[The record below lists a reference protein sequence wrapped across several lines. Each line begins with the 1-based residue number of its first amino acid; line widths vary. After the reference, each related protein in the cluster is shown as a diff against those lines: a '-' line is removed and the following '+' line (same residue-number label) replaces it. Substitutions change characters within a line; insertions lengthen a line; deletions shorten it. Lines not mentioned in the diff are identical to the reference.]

1 MKFNRSN
8 FFKSTI
14 AALFTTSSYFNAN
27 ALVTRNNNSG
37 MKYKRLGNTD
47 IYPSQIVMGT
57 AQWKDDTFLE
67 PFHLSFEMG
76 VNYIDTSPGY
86 RGGKAEKITGNVIKS
101 KKIRDKIYLANKIS
115 AYDEFIHQ
123 LCNEI
128 FKKLPQD
135 KKNDLINKSNLMLSE
150 RDVLKQGYHYLYFRN
165 QNNKFERSYLDYQ
178 IIKEYGQL
186 SKWKPKIKEHMHSL
200 VQKSLK
206 ACQTDYFDVLFCP
219 HGVAMPEMLE
229 NECINEVMLELK
241 KSGIIRAS
249 AVSMHNDVARNLKK
263 AHQLNVYDI
272 AMIAYNIGNYE
283 YIDPIIDQ
291 TYNDIGLIAMKS
303 ARITNI
309 NQKPHHKIKKLHEDI
324 NIDVSEQTKGY
335 IWALKN
341 KKITCCIS
349 DMLTVDAVRENI
361 ININRELV

>member
-1 MKFNRSN
+1 MNLNRSK

-14 AALFTTSSYFNAN
+14 ATICSTPFLNSNSII
-27 ALVTRNNNSG
+27 NNISE
-37 MKYKRLGNTD
+37 MRYKKLGNTE

-57 AQWKDDTFLE
+57 AQWKDETFLE
-67 PFHLSFEMG
+67 PFHLSYEMG
-76 VNYIDTSPGY
+76 LNYIDTSPGY
-86 RGGKAEKITGNVIKS
+86 RGGIAEKITGNVIKS

-115 AYDEFIHQ
+115 SYDEFIHQ

-150 RDVLKQGYHYLYFRN
+150 RDVLKHGYHYLYFRN

-186 SKWKPKIKEHMHSL
+186 NKWKPKIKEHMHSL

-263 AHQLNVYDI
+263 ADELNVYDI

-291 TYNDIGLIAMKS
+291 TNNDIGLIAMKS

-309 NQKPHHKIKKLHEDI
+309 NQRPSEKIKKLNKEI
-324 NIDVSEQTKGY
+324 NINVSEQTKGY

-349 DMLTVDAVRENI
+349 DMLSVDEVRENI
-361 ININRELV
+361 ININREII

>member
-1 MKFNRSN
+1 MNLNRSK

-14 AALFTTSSYFNAN
+14 ATICSTPFLNSNSII
-27 ALVTRNNNSG
+27 NNISE
-37 MKYKRLGNTD
+37 MRYKKLGNTE

-57 AQWKDDTFLE
+57 AQWKDETFLE
-67 PFHLSFEMG
+67 PFHLSYEMG
-76 VNYIDTSPGY
+76 LNYIDTSPGY
-86 RGGKAEKITGNVIKS
+86 RGGRAEKITGNVIKS
-101 KKIRDKIYLANKIS
+101 KKIRNKIYLANKIS

-150 RDVLKQGYHYLYFRN
+150 RDVLKHGYHYLYFRN

-186 SKWKPKIKEHMHSL
+186 NKWKPKIKEHMHSL

-263 AHQLNVYDI
+263 AHELNVYDI

-291 TYNDIGLIAMKS
+291 TNNDIGIIAMKS

-309 NQKPHHKIKKLHEDI
+309 NQRPSEKIKKLNKEI
-324 NIDVSEQTKGY
+324 NINASEQTKGY

-349 DMLTVDAVRENI
+349 DMLSVDEVRENI
-361 ININRELV
+361 ININREII

>member
-1 MKFNRSN
+1 MNLNRSK

-14 AALFTTSSYFNAN
+14 ATICSTPFLNSNSII
-27 ALVTRNNNSG
+27 NNISE
-37 MKYKRLGNTD
+37 MRYKKLGNTE

-57 AQWKDDTFLE
+57 AQWKDETFLE
-67 PFHLSFEMG
+67 PFHLSYEMG
-76 VNYIDTSPGY
+76 LNYIDTSPGY
-86 RGGKAEKITGNVIKS
+86 RGGRAEKITGNVIKS
-101 KKIRDKIYLANKIS
+101 KKIRNKIYLANKIS

-135 KKNDLINKSNLMLSE
+135 KKNDLIKKSNLMLSE
-150 RDVLKQGYHYLYFRN
+150 RDVLKHGYHYLYFRN

-186 SKWKPKIKEHMHSL
+186 NKWKPKIKEHMHSL

-263 AHQLNVYDI
+263 AHELNVYDI

-291 TYNDIGLIAMKS
+291 TNNDIGLIAMKS

-309 NQKPHHKIKKLHEDI
+309 NQRPSEKIKKLNKEI
-324 NIDVSEQTKGY
+324 NINASEQTKGY

-349 DMLTVDAVRENI
+349 DMLSVDEVRENI
-361 ININRELV
+361 ININREII

>member
-1 MKFNRSN
+1 M
-8 FFKSTI
+8 I
-14 AALFTTSSYFNAN
+14 HL
-27 ALVTRNNNSG
+27 
-37 MKYKRLGNTD
+37 LGTEEEE
-47 IYPSQIVMGT
+47 
-57 AQWKDDTFLE
+57 L
-67 PFHLSFEMG
+67 
-76 VNYIDTSPGY
+76 
-86 RGGKAEKITGNVIKS
+86 KITGNVTKS
-101 KKIRDKIYLANKIS
+101 KKLEEYILANKIS

-150 RDVLKQGYHYLYFRN
+150 RDVLKHGYHYLYFRN

-186 SKWKPKIKEHMHSL
+186 SKWKPRIKEHMHSL

-263 AHQLNVYDI
+263 AHELNVYDI

-309 NQKPHHKIKKLHEDI
+309 NQKPHHKIKIHEDI

-341 KKITCCIS
+341 KK
-349 DMLTVDAVRENI
+349 
-361 ININRELV
+361 

>member
-1 MKFNRSN
+1 MNLNRSK

-14 AALFTTSSYFNAN
+14 ATICSTPFLNSNSII
-27 ALVTRNNNSG
+27 NNISE
-37 MKYKRLGNTD
+37 MRYKKLGNTE

-57 AQWKDDTFLE
+57 AQWKDETFLE
-67 PFHLSFEMG
+67 PFHLSYEMG
-76 VNYIDTSPGY
+76 LNYIDTSPGY
-86 RGGKAEKITGNVIKS
+86 RGGRAEKITGNVIKS
-101 KKIRDKIYLANKIS
+101 KKIRNKIYLANKIS

-150 RDVLKQGYHYLYFRN
+150 RDVLKHGYHYLYFRN

-186 SKWKPKIKEHMHSL
+186 NKWKPKIKEHMHSL

-263 AHQLNVYDI
+263 AHELNVYDI

-291 TYNDIGLIAMKS
+291 TNNDIGIIAMKS

-309 NQKPHHKIKKLHEDI
+309 NQRPSEKIKKLNKEI
-324 NIDVSEQTKGY
+324 NINVSEQTKGY

-349 DMLTVDAVRENI
+349 DMLSVDEVRENI
-361 ININRELV
+361 ININREII

>member
-1 MKFNRSN
+1 MNLNRSK

-14 AALFTTSSYFNAN
+14 ATICSTPFLNSNSII
-27 ALVTRNNNSG
+27 NNISE
-37 MKYKRLGNTD
+37 MRYKKLGNTE

-57 AQWKDDTFLE
+57 AQWKDETFLE
-67 PFHLSFEMG
+67 PFHLSYEMG
-76 VNYIDTSPGY
+76 LNYIDTSPGY
-86 RGGKAEKITGNVIKS
+86 RGGRAEKITGNVIKS
-101 KKIRDKIYLANKIS
+101 KKIRNKIYLANKIS

-123 LCNEI
+123 LCDEI

-135 KKNDLINKSNLMLSE
+135 KKNDLINKSNLMLSQ
-150 RDVLKQGYHYLYFRN
+150 RDVLKHGYHYLYFRN

-186 SKWKPKIKEHMHSL
+186 NKWKPKIKEHMHSL

-263 AHQLNVYDI
+263 AHELNVYDI

-291 TYNDIGLIAMKS
+291 TNNDIGIIAMKS

-309 NQKPHHKIKKLHEDI
+309 NKRPSEKIKKLNKEI
-324 NIDVSEQTKGY
+324 NINASEQTKGY

-349 DMLTVDAVRENI
+349 DMLSVDEVRENI
-361 ININRELV
+361 ININREII

>member
-14 AALFTTSSYFNAN
+14 ATICSTPFLNSNSII
-27 ALVTRNNNSG
+27 NNISE
-37 MKYKRLGNTD
+37 MRYKKLGNTE

-57 AQWKDDTFLE
+57 AQWKDETFLE
-67 PFHLSFEMG
+67 PFHLSYEMG
-76 VNYIDTSPGY
+76 LNYIDTSPGY
-86 RGGKAEKITGNVIKS
+86 RGGRAEKITGNVIKS
-101 KKIRDKIYLANKIS
+101 KKIRNKIYLANKIS

-128 FKKLPQD
+128 FEKLPQD
-135 KKNDLINKSNLMLSE
+135 KKNDLIKKSNLMLSE
-150 RDVLKQGYHYLYFRN
+150 RDVLKHGYHYLYFRN

-186 SKWKPKIKEHMHSL
+186 NKWKPKIKEHMHSL

-263 AHQLNVYDI
+263 AHELNVYDI

-283 YIDPIIDQ
+283 YIDPIIDK
-291 TYNDIGLIAMKS
+291 TNNDIGLIAMKS

-309 NQKPHHKIKKLHEDI
+309 NQRPSEKIKKLNKEI
-324 NIDVSEQTKGY
+324 NINASEQTKGY

-349 DMLTVDAVRENI
+349 DMLSVDEVRENI
-361 ININRELV
+361 ININREII

>member
-1 MKFNRSN
+1 
-8 FFKSTI
+8 
-14 AALFTTSSYFNAN
+14 
-27 ALVTRNNNSG
+27 
-37 MKYKRLGNTD
+37 
-47 IYPSQIVMGT
+47 
-57 AQWKDDTFLE
+57 
-67 PFHLSFEMG
+67 
-76 VNYIDTSPGY
+76 
-86 RGGKAEKITGNVIKS
+86 
-101 KKIRDKIYLANKIS
+101 
-115 AYDEFIHQ
+115 
-123 LCNEI
+123 
-128 FKKLPQD
+128 
-135 KKNDLINKSNLMLSE
+135 MLSQ
-150 RDVLKQGYHYLYFRN
+150 RDVLKHGYHYLYFRN

-186 SKWKPKIKEHMHSL
+186 NKWKPKIKEHMHSL

-263 AHQLNVYDI
+263 AHELNVYDI

-291 TYNDIGLIAMKS
+291 TNNDIGIIAMKS

-309 NQKPHHKIKKLHEDI
+309 NQRPSEKIKKLNKEI
-324 NIDVSEQTKGY
+324 NINVSEQTKGY

-349 DMLTVDAVRENI
+349 DMLSVDEVRENI
-361 ININRELV
+361 ININREII

>member
-1 MKFNRSN
+1 MNLNRSK

-14 AALFTTSSYFNAN
+14 ATICSTPFLNSNSII
-27 ALVTRNNNSG
+27 NNISE
-37 MKYKRLGNTD
+37 MRYKKLGNTE

-57 AQWKDDTFLE
+57 AQWKDETFLE

-86 RGGKAEKITGNVIKS
+86 RRGRAEKITGKVIKS
-101 KKIRDKIYLANKIS
+101 KKIRNKIYLANKIS

-150 RDVLKQGYHYLYFRN
+150 RDVLKHGYHYLYFRN

-186 SKWKPKIKEHMHSL
+186 NKWKPKIKEHMHSL

-263 AHQLNVYDI
+263 AHELNVYDI

-291 TYNDIGLIAMKS
+291 TNNDIGLIAMKS

-309 NQKPHHKIKKLHEDI
+309 NQRPSEKIKKLNKEI
-324 NIDVSEQTKGY
+324 NINASEQTKGY

-349 DMLTVDAVRENI
+349 DMLSVDEVRENI
-361 ININRELV
+361 ININREII

>member
-1 MKFNRSN
+1 MNLNRSK
-8 FFKSTI
+8 FFKNTI
-14 AALFTTSSYFNAN
+14 ATICSTPFLNSNSII
-27 ALVTRNNNSG
+27 NNISE
-37 MKYKRLGNTD
+37 MRYKKLGNTE

-57 AQWKDDTFLE
+57 AQWKDETFLE
-67 PFHLSFEMG
+67 PFHLSYEMG
-76 VNYIDTSPGY
+76 LNYIDTSPGY
-86 RGGKAEKITGNVIKS
+86 RGGRAEKITGNVIKS
-101 KKIRDKIYLANKIS
+101 KKIRNKIYLANKIS

-135 KKNDLINKSNLMLSE
+135 KKNDLIKKSNLMLSE
-150 RDVLKQGYHYLYFRN
+150 RDVLKYGYHYLYFRN

-186 SKWKPKIKEHMHSL
+186 NKWKPKIKEHMHSL

-263 AHQLNVYDI
+263 AHELNVYDI

-291 TYNDIGLIAMKS
+291 TNNDIGLIAMKS

-309 NQKPHHKIKKLHEDI
+309 NQRPSEKIKKLNKEI
-324 NIDVSEQTKGY
+324 NINASEQTKGY

-341 KKITCCIS
+341 QKITCCIS
-349 DMLTVDAVRENI
+349 DMLTVDEVRENI
-361 ININRELV
+361 ININKEII